1 VNGFNKVRPSVTVV
15 ADTAERASGQAGGLR
30 ALGLTVRALTPERL
44 PSHLERASWHFAER
58 AAPHLGSLD
67 ALVHEGL
74 SWRVARKSSHLEPV
88 IAWSSF
94 ALPFIHRGN
103 PVVVVRGSTHIRT
116 QRRILSAG
124 PAVGPSRASIRFETA
139 EYRGARIVTVPT
151 EEIAMDP
158 EWLADAATICV
169 SPYGFPKIT
178 AKRWGKSHNGGLR
191 AVFAGEIGWRKG
203 VDRLVRALARQPPDV
218 ASFSLFGKRTW
229 ALRSWQLPAWWEE
242 RGAVSRARLWW
253 ELEGADV
260 FVILSREEGMAR
272 AGQEALAHGVPVV
285 ASVASGLN
293 RWLAS
298 GAGVIVRDPDDQ
310 DEVLVALAT
319 VRCNLEGMR
328 DAAFDVARSWGWID
342 HARVIWNAFQST
354 W

>member
-1 VNGFNKVRPSVTVV
+1 
-15 ADTAERASGQAGGLR
+15 
-30 ALGLTVRALTPERL
+30 
-44 PSHLERASWHFAER
+44 
-58 AAPHLGSLD
+58 
-67 ALVHEGL
+67 
-74 SWRVARKSSHLEPV
+74 
-88 IAWSSF
+88 
-94 ALPFIHRGN
+94 
-103 PVVVVRGSTHIRT
+103 
-116 QRRILSAG
+116 
-124 PAVGPSRASIRFETA
+124 
-139 EYRGARIVTVPT
+139 VPT